1 MSSFS
6 DFKTKGFCSSSAG
19 VLFDQG
25 MEKGWRR
32 GFITITNIADLLNIN
47 NIISIINKINNISI
61 KNITKKII
69 NIKTIDKTNNN
80 SKTKST
86 ASPST
91 QLNVKASG
99 SGETL
104 YINYLQADHR
114 FHFSKFQQSPP

>member
-1 MSSFS
+1 MSSFP
-6 DFKTKGFCSSSAG
+6 DFKTKGICSSSAG
-19 VLFDQG
+19 ILFDQG

-32 GFITITNIADLLNIN
+32 GLITITNIADLLNIN

-91 QLNVKASG
+91 Q
-99 SGETL
+99 
-104 YINYLQADHR
+104 
-114 FHFSKFQQSPP
+114 